1 MGNLIETDRLALREL
16 QVGLDEAFVLELLS
30 SRGFIENIGD
40 RGVRDLESA
49 RRYILEGPGA
59 SYAQNGYGL
68 WRVARR
74 EDDTPVG
81 ICGLV
86 RRDGLE
92 APDVG
97 YAFLEETWGRGYAV
111 EAASAT
117 LDYARRVLGLGLI
130 LAITKPGNQASMR
143 VLEKIGMRF
152 EKMITLPGMT
162 EPSTYFTSAP

>member
-16 QVGLDEAFVLELLS
+16 QAGLDESFVLELLA

-74 EDDTPVG
+74 EDDMPVG

-86 RRDGLE
+86 RRDGLD
-92 APDVG
+92 APDIG
-97 YAFLEETWGRGYAV
+97 YAFLEESWGRGYAV

-117 LDYARRVLGLGLI
+117 LDYARRVLGLPLI
-130 LAITKPGNQASMR
+130 LAITKPGNQASIR
-143 VLEKIGMRF
+143 VLEKIGLRF

-162 EPSTYFTSAP
+162 EPSTYFTTAP

>member
-1 MGNLIETDRLALREL
+1 MANLIETERLALSEL
-16 QVGLDEAFVLELLS
+16 EVGRDEAFVLELLN
-30 SRGFIENIGD
+30 SRGFVDNIGD
-40 RGVRDLESA
+40 RGVRDLDGA
-49 RRYILEGPGA
+49 RRYILDGPGA

-74 EDDTPVG
+74 NDGAAVG

-97 YAFLEETWGRGYAV
+97 YAFVESAWGQGYAA
-111 EAASAT
+111 EAAAAT
-117 LDYARRVLGLGLI
+117 LDYGRRVLGLGVI
-130 LAITKPGNQASMR
+130 LAITKPGNTASMR
-143 VLEKIGMRF
+143 VLEKIGLRY
-152 EKMITLPGMT
+152 EKMITLPGMS

>member
-1 MGNLIETDRLALREL
+1 MGNLIETARLTLREL
-16 QVGLDEAFVLELLS
+16 QAGRDEDFVLRLLM
-30 SRGFIENIGD
+30 SRGFVDNIGD
-40 RGVRDLESA
+40 RGVRDLDDA
-49 RRYILEGPGA
+49 RRYILDGPGA

-74 EDDTPVG
+74 EDDSPIG

-97 YAFLEETWGRGYAV
+97 YAFLEESWGQGYAV
-111 EAASAT
+111 EAAAAT
-117 LDYARRVLGLGLI
+117 LDYARRTLGLSVI

-143 VLEKIGMRF
+143 VLEKIGLRF
-152 EKMITLPGMT
+152 KKMITLPGMT
-162 EPSTYFTSAP
+162 EQSTYFTTEP

>member
-16 QVGLDEAFVLELLS
+16 QAGLDETFVLELLS

-117 LDYARRVLGLGLI
+117 LDYARGVLGLGLI
-130 LAITKPGNQASMR
+130 LAITKPGNQASIR

-162 EPSTYFTSAP
+162 EPSTYFTTAP

>member
-16 QVGLDEAFVLELLS
+16 QAGLDEAFVLELLN

-40 RGVRDLESA
+40 RGVRDLEGA
-49 RRYILEGPGA
+49 RRYILDGPAA

-74 EDDTPVG
+74 DDDKPVG

-97 YAFLEETWGRGYAV
+97 YAFVESAWGQGYAV
-111 EAASAT
+111 EAAAAA
-117 LDYARRVLGLGLI
+117 LDYGRRVVGLEVI
-130 LAITKPGNQASMR
+130 LAITKPGNTASKR
-143 VLEKIGMRF
+143 VLEKIGLRY

-162 EPSTYFTSAP
+162 GQSAYFTTAV